1 MPALGGLPRPVV
13 TEAVELAL
21 REDFGHGARDLTTE
35 ATIPPDTVT
44 QGVLAARAP
53 LRLAGL
59 QLAEAAFAALDP
71 AVRLTARHCDGAA
84 VAAGAVLAEVAGP
97 ARAILGA
104 ERVALNF
111 LGRLCGIATATAT
124 AVAATAGTSARI
136 TGTRKTT
143 PGWRRLESYAIRC
156 GGGQD
161 HRLGLDDGVLI
172 KDNHIALAGGVA
184 AAVTAARQAAGHMV
198 RVAVEVETPAQL
210 DAALAAG
217 AEVILL
223 DNLDLDA
230 LGAAVRRIDGRALA
244 EASGGLKPA
253 EIAAVAATGVDVISL
268 GWLTH
273 SAPAAD
279 IGLDIP
285 IPE

>member
-1 MPALGGLPRPVV
+1 MAALGGLPRPVV
-13 TEAVELAL
+13 MAAVESAL
-21 REDFGHGARDLTTE
+21 REDLGHGARDITTE
-35 ATIPPDTVT
+35 ATVPASATARA
-44 QGVLAARAP
+44 VLAARSP

-59 QLAEAAFAALDP
+59 QCAETAFAALDP
-71 AVRLTARHCDGAA
+71 AVRLVARHHDGDA
-84 VAAGAVLAEVAGP
+84 VAGGGIVAEVTGP
-97 ARAILGA
+97 AHAVLGA

-111 LGRLCGIATATAT
+111 LGWLSGIATATAT
-124 AVAATAGTSARI
+124 AVAATTGTAARI

-156 GGGQD
+156 GGGRD

-172 KDNHIALAGGVA
+172 KDNHIALAGGVT
-184 AAVTAARQAAGHMV
+184 AAVTAARQGAGHMA
-198 RVAVEVETPAQL
+198 RVAVEVEDATQL

-223 DNLDLDA
+223 DNMDLDA
-230 LGAAVRRIDGRALA
+230 LAAAVRRIDGRAVA
-244 EASGGLKPA
+244 EASGGLTPA
-253 EIAAVAATGVDVISL
+253 EVAAVAATGVDVISL

-279 IGLDIP
+279 IGLDITDS
-285 IPE
+285 